1 MREGRMEVGGRRVGD
16 EGGKDGGVREEME
29 KRDGGKWDRMMG
41 SGGWSGRVCLG
52 ERKIGGNGWS
62 GVWG

>member
-1 MREGRMEVGGRRVGD
+1 MGD